1 MSAYRAYSGFR
12 PRWCLALAFM
22 TLTAA
27 APTLLRSAFADGNPQ
42 DVSSQAASADPVVVH
57 LDEAKILKL
66 PERTATLVVG
76 NPLIAD
82 VAVQPS
88 GIMVITGKSY
98 GRTNLVALDRSGTTL
113 MEHTLQV
120 QGPRDRVVFVY
131 RGVDRESYS
140 CAPNCS
146 RRIMLGDTPTFFGP
160 TLEQTGNLN
169 NAAQGTQPK

>member
-1 MSAYRAYSGFR
+1 M
-12 PRWCLALAFM
+12 P
-22 TLTAA
+22 
-27 APTLLRSAFADGNPQ
+27 
-42 DVSSQAASADPVVVH
+42 QAASVDPVVVH

-82 VAVQPS
+82 VAVQP
-88 GIMVITGKSY
+88 GGVMVITGKSY
-98 GRTNLVALDRSGTTL
+98 GLTNLVALDRGGTTL
-113 MEHTLQV
+113 VEHALQV
-120 QGPRDRVVFVY
+120 QGPRERVVFVY

-169 NAAQGTQPK
+169 TAAQGVQPK